1 LAVAQ
6 LQGFQRDPGLG
17 RIALAHTSG
26 MVTATNNALDTGCTT
41 GSPSSGQHR
50 AKYETD
56 DGFCTFNGITLAA
69 KRALHDGARRILI
82 IDTGAHRVGG
92 THSLIKNNGRI
103 WQADIAVNSYES

>member
-6 LQGFQRDPGLG
+6 SQGFQRDPGLG
-17 RIALAHTSG
+17 RIALAHTSD
-26 MVTATNNALDTGCTT
+26 MVTAANNALDPGCTT

-56 DGFCTFNGITLAA
+56 NGFCTFNGIALAA

-82 IDTGAHRVGG
+82 IDTEAHRAGG
-92 THSLIKNNGRI
+92 THSLIKNSG
-103 WQADIAVNSYES
+103 